1 MPNERTIQ
9 AKKEIVDQLKAKL
22 DSAVTCVVVD
32 YKGISV
38 EDDTKLRKQL
48 REAGVDYFVAKNTM
62 LRLAAKEAGYEGLNE
77 YFEGTTAVAISDT
90 DPVSAAK
97 ILNDYA
103 EDAKANFSLKAGMVE
118 GKIFD
123 KAGIE
128 AIAKLPEQGSAAG
141 SAVQRPERKHP
152 WPGCCTEC
160 YRREGRAGNRI
171 TIIFIP
177 NQSIYFRR

>member
-118 GKIFD
+118 GN
-123 KAGIE
+123 E
-128 AIAKLPEQGSAAG
+128 AIAKLPSKDQLLAQLCSVLNGNIRGLAVALNAIAEKGEQEIA
-141 SAVQRPERKHP
+141 
-152 WPGCCTEC
+152 
-160 YRREGRAGNRI
+160 
-171 TIIFIP
+171 
-177 NQSIYFRR
+177 

>member
-77 YFEGTTAVAISDT
+77 YFEGTTAIAISDT
-90 DPVSAAK
+90 DPVS
-97 ILNDYA
+97 
-103 EDAKANFSLKAGMVE
+103 
-118 GKIFD
+118 
-123 KAGIE
+123 
-128 AIAKLPEQGSAAG
+128 
-141 SAVQRPERKHP
+141 
-152 WPGCCTEC
+152 
-160 YRREGRAGNRI
+160 EGRYGRG
-171 TIIFIP
+171 
-177 NQSIYFRR
+177 QDL

>member
-1 MPNERTIQ
+1 
-9 AKKEIVDQLKAKL
+9 
-22 DSAVTCVVVD
+22 
-32 YKGISV
+32 
-38 EDDTKLRKQL
+38 
-48 REAGVDYFVAKNTM
+48 M

-77 YFEGTTAVAISDT
+77 YFEGTTAVAISET

-128 AIAKLPEQGSAAG
+128 AIAKLPSKDQLLAQLCSVLNGNIRGLAVALNAIAEKGEQEIA
-141 SAVQRPERKHP
+141 
-152 WPGCCTEC
+152 
-160 YRREGRAGNRI
+160 
-171 TIIFIP
+171 
-177 NQSIYFRR
+177 

>member
-1 MPNERTIQ
+1 MPNEKTIQ

-62 LRLAAKEAGYEGLNE
+62 LRLAA
-77 YFEGTTAVAISDT
+77 TAVAISDT

-128 AIAKLPEQGSAAG
+128 AIAKLPSKDQLLAQLCSVLNGNIRGLAVALNAIAEKGEQEIA
-141 SAVQRPERKHP
+141 
-152 WPGCCTEC
+152 
-160 YRREGRAGNRI
+160 
-171 TIIFIP
+171 
-177 NQSIYFRR
+177 

>member
-77 YFEGTTAVAISDT
+77 GTTAVAISDT

-128 AIAKLPEQGSAAG
+128 AIAKLPSKDQLLAQLCSVLNGNIRGLAVALNAIAEKGEQEIA
-141 SAVQRPERKHP
+141 
-152 WPGCCTEC
+152 
-160 YRREGRAGNRI
+160 
-171 TIIFIP
+171 
-177 NQSIYFRR
+177 

>member
-32 YKGISV
+32 YKGIS
-38 EDDTKLRKQL
+38 
-48 REAGVDYFVAKNTM
+48 VDYFVAKNTM

-128 AIAKLPEQGSAAG
+128 AIAKLPSKDQLRAQLCSVLNGNIRGLAVALNAIAEKGEQEIA
-141 SAVQRPERKHP
+141 
-152 WPGCCTEC
+152 
-160 YRREGRAGNRI
+160 
-171 TIIFIP
+171 
-177 NQSIYFRR
+177 

>member
-62 LRLAAKEAGYEGLNE
+62 LRLAAKEAGYEGVLRGSHCRG
-77 YFEGTTAVAISDT
+77 YQRYRSRICRQ
-90 DPVSAAK
+90 DP
-97 ILNDYA
+97 
-103 EDAKANFSLKAGMVE
+103 
-118 GKIFD
+118 
-123 KAGIE
+123 
-128 AIAKLPEQGSAAG
+128 
-141 SAVQRPERKHP
+141 QRL
-152 WPGCCTEC
+152 C
-160 YRREGRAGNRI
+160 
-171 TIIFIP
+171 
-177 NQSIYFRR
+177 

>member
-9 AKKEIVDQLKAKL
+9 AKKEIVDQIKAKL

-77 YFEGTTAVAISDT
+77 YFEGTTAVIPYLPPRST
-90 DPVSAAK
+90 TTMLRMPRPTSASR
-97 ILNDYA
+97 L
-103 EDAKANFSLKAGMVE
+103 V
-118 GKIFD
+118 
-123 KAGIE
+123 
-128 AIAKLPEQGSAAG
+128 
-141 SAVQRPERKHP
+141 
-152 WPGCCTEC
+152 W
-160 YRREGRAGNRI
+160 
-171 TIIFIP
+171 
-177 NQSIYFRR
+177 

>member
-77 YFEGTTAVAISDT
+77 YFEGTTAIAISDT

-103 EDAKANFSLKAGMVE
+103 EEAKANFNL
-118 GKIFD
+118 

-128 AIAKLPEQGSAAG
+128 AIAKLPSKDQLLAQLCSVLNGNIRGLAVALNAIAEKGEQEIA
-141 SAVQRPERKHP
+141 
-152 WPGCCTEC
+152 
-160 YRREGRAGNRI
+160 
-171 TIIFIP
+171 
-177 NQSIYFRR
+177 

>member
-1 MPNERTIQ
+1 MPNEKTIQ

-38 EDDTKLRKQL
+38 EDDAKLRKQL

-77 YFEGTTAVAISDT
+77 YFEGTTAVAVSDT

-128 AIAKLPEQGSAAG
+128 AIAKLPSKDQLLAQLCSVLNGNIRGLAVALNAIAEKGEQEIA
-141 SAVQRPERKHP
+141 
-152 WPGCCTEC
+152 
-160 YRREGRAGNRI
+160 
-171 TIIFIP
+171 
-177 NQSIYFRR
+177 

>member
-1 MPNERTIQ
+1 MTIR
-9 AKKEIVDQLKAKL
+9 VFP
-22 DSAVTCVVVD
+22 
-32 YKGISV
+32 V

-103 EDAKANFSLKAGMVE
+103 EEAKANFNLKAGMVE
-118 GKIFD
+118 GRIFD

-128 AIAKLPEQGSAAG
+128 AIAKLPSKDQLLAQLCS
-141 SAVQRPERKHP
+141 VLKRKYP
-152 WPGCCTEC
+152 WSGCCTERH
-160 YRREGRAGNRI
+160 RRKGRAGNRI
-171 TIIFIP
+171 TIIFLM
-177 NQSIYFRR
+177 NQFTYFRR

>member
-9 AKKEIVDQLKAKL
+9 ANKEIVDQLKAKL

-103 EDAKANFSLKAGMVE
+103 EEAKANFNLKAGMVE
-118 GKIFD
+118 GRIFD

-128 AIAKLPEQGSAAG
+128 AIAKLPSKDQLLAQLCSVLNGNIRGLAVALNAIAEKGEQEIA
-141 SAVQRPERKHP
+141 
-152 WPGCCTEC
+152 
-160 YRREGRAGNRI
+160 
-171 TIIFIP
+171 
-177 NQSIYFRR
+177 